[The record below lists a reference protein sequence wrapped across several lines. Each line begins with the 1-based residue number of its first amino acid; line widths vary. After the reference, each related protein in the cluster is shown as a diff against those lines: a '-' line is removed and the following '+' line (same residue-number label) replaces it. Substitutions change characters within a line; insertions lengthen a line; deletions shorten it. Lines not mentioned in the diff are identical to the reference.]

1 MEKIGLM
8 LNSTE
13 EMADLIELLLLFS
26 KVTREP
32 VKKRR
37 VDPLRLARETLRELQ
52 DEVEGRTVTI
62 TIDALPPALADRT
75 LLKHVLANLLG
86 NALKFTRAREEAI
99 IHVGAEPS
107 LDGTV
112 YFVRDNGVG
121 FDDADAASI
130 FLPFY
135 RLRGAG
141 CVEGSG
147 IGLALVKRIIERH
160 SGQIWAE
167 GEAGRGATFFSPWA
181 NDVPSVGRSM

>member
-32 VKKRR
+32 IKKRR
-37 VDPLRLARETLRELQ
+37 VDPSRLAREALRELQ

-62 TIDALPPALADRT
+62 TMGALPQATLADRT

-99 IHVGAEPS
+99 IHIGAEPS

-112 YFVRDNGVG
+112 YYVRDNGVG
-121 FDDADAASI
+121 FDEGDAVSI
-130 FLPFY
+130 FQPFH
-135 RLRGAG
+135 RLRGAAS
-141 CVEGSG
+141 VEGSG

-160 SGQIWAE
+160 SGRNWAE
-167 GEAGRGATFFSPWA
+167 GEVGRGETISFTL
-181 NDVPSVGRSM
+181 GE